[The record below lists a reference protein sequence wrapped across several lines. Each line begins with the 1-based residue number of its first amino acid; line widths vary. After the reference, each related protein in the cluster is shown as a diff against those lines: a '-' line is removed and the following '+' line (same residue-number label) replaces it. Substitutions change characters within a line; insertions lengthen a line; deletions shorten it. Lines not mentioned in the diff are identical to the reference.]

1 VVSRA
6 AALALLVGLRAHPLH
21 TSITEIVAEPGGQV
35 RVAIRIY
42 ADDLRGAASAGT
54 TVPPDSAFARYVRAW
69 FALRDRADR
78 PVLLRW
84 SGLDRHEDAV
94 VIRLEGA
101 LPGGLPGARVANLLL
116 TDRFHDQVNVV
127 RATWPG
133 GSTTLLFS
141 PGDGGKAVR

>member
-1 VVSRA
+1 
-6 AALALLVGLRAHPLH
+6 
-21 TSITEIVAEPGGQV
+21 VADPGGEV
-35 RVAIRIY
+35 RVSIRVY
-42 ADDLRGAASAGT
+42 ADDLRGAAT
-54 TVPPDSAFARYVRAW
+54 TGPMFPPDSAFARYVRGR

-84 SGLDRHEDAV
+84 SGLDRREDAV

-116 TDRFHDQVNVV
+116 TERFHDQVNVV
-127 RATWPG
+127 QVTWPA
-133 GSTTLLFS
+133 GSATLLFT